1 MQESFTSVFFLWTK
15 ENAISKED
23 IADALNKGSQTI
35 SNWKSAGIP
44 KGQKFA
50 CQAFMDQHERDKKM
64 EKVKNSLVFTPSH
77 TQFLRWNKAALQEG
91 KTIEEWAFDGLEQI
105 ADELLAP
112 QELLAVAE
120 KKASYVAG
128 EIRS

>member
-1 MQESFTSVFFLWTK
+1 MQESFTSVFFLWSK
-15 ENAISKED
+15 ENSISKED

-50 CQAFMDQHERDKKM
+50 CQAFMAQHERDKKM
-64 EKVKNSLVFTPSH
+64 EEIQNCLVFNPSQA
-77 TQFLRWNKAALQEG
+77 QFLRWNNAALKEG
-91 KTIEEWAFDGLEQI
+91 KTIEDWAFDGLEQI

-112 QELLAVAE
+112 NELLAVAE
-120 KKASYVAG
+120 KKAPYDSC
-128 EIRS
+128 RSR